1 MTSSTFK
8 PDTLSSQA
16 GEAVNRLA
24 DTADSAVKSTRRVT
38 NTALDQAETAIGE
51 ARDTAEPTI
60 ARLAGQAEALA
71 RRSVDAVKDTAH
83 QVRERAASVGDA
95 TVRYVKDEPVKSML
109 IAAATG
115 AALMGLLAL
124 IQNARRNNNQP

>member
-1 MTSSTFK
+1 MSTSTFK
-8 PDTLSSQA
+8 PDTLSTQA
-16 GEAVNRLA
+16 SDTVNRLA
-24 DTADSAVKSTRRVT
+24 DSADSAVKSTRRVA
-38 NTALDQAETAIGE
+38 NTALDSAETAIGE
-51 ARDTAEPTI
+51 ARDNAEPTI

-71 RRSVDAVKDTAH
+71 RRGVDAVKDTAT

-95 TVRYVKDEPVKSML
+95 TVRYVKDEPVKSVL

-124 IQNARRNNNQP
+124 IQSARRNNQQ

>member
-1 MTSSTFK
+1 MSSSTFK
-8 PDTLSSQA
+8 TDNLSTQASDT
-16 GEAVNRLA
+16 VNRLA
-24 DTADSAVKSTRRVT
+24 DTADSAVKSTRRVA
-38 NTALDQAETAIGE
+38 NTALDSAESAIGE

-71 RRSVDAVKDTAH
+71 KRGVDAVKDTAS

-95 TVRYVKDEPVKSML
+95 TVRYVRDEPVKSVL

-124 IQNARRNNNQP
+124 IQSARRNNQ

>member
-1 MTSSTFK
+1 MSTSTFK
-8 PDTLSSQA
+8 TDNLSTQA
-16 GEAVNRLA
+16 GDAVNRVA
-24 DTADSAVKSTRRVT
+24 DSADSAVKSTRRMA
-38 NTALDQAETAIGE
+38 NSALDSAENAIGQ
-51 ARDTAEPTI
+51 ARDNAEPTI

-71 RRSVDAVKDTAH
+71 RRGVDAVKDTAN
-83 QVRERAASVGDA
+83 QVRDRAASVGDA

-124 IQNARRNNNQP
+124 IQNARRNHQP

>member
-1 MTSSTFK
+1 MSTSTFK
-8 PDTLSSQA
+8 TDTLSTQA
-16 GEAVNRLA
+16 SDTVNKLA
-24 DTADSAVKSTRRVT
+24 DSADSAVKSTRRVA
-38 NTALDQAETAIGE
+38 NSALDQAETAIGE
-51 ARDTAEPTI
+51 ARDNAEPTI

-71 RRSVDAVKDTAH
+71 RRGVDAVKDTAS
-83 QVRERAASVGDA
+83 QVRERAASVSDA

-124 IQNARRNNNQP
+124 IQNARRNNQP

>member
-1 MTSSTFK
+1 MTTSTFK
-8 PDTLSSQA
+8 TDNLSSQA
-16 GEAVNRLA
+16 SDTVNRLA
-24 DTADSAVKSTRRVT
+24 DSADSAVKSTRRVA
-38 NTALDQAETAIGE
+38 NTALDSAETAIGE

-71 RRSVDAVKDTAH
+71 RRGVDAVKDTAS
-83 QVRERAASVGDA
+83 QVRERAVSVGDA
-95 TVRYVKDEPVKSML
+95 TVRYVKDEPVKSVL

-124 IQNARRNNNQP
+124 IQSARRNNQQ

>member
-1 MTSSTFK
+1 MSTSTFK
-8 PDTLSSQA
+8 TDNLSSQA
-16 GEAVNRLA
+16 GEAVSRAA
-24 DTADSAVKSTRRVT
+24 DTADNAVKSTRRMA
-38 NTALDQAETAIGE
+38 NSALDSAENAIGQ
-51 ARDTAEPTI
+51 ARDNAEPAI

-71 RRSVDAVKDTAH
+71 RRGVDAVKDTAT

-124 IQNARRNNNQP
+124 IQNARRNNQP